1 MSEVSSE
8 EDKGQGEMKGQ
19 DEVNGHEEVKDEDEV
34 VGQDDNGQDQGK
46 DQEEIKTPSD
56 EIGAQDGDRVVDKG
70 SGSGQN
76 ETSDS
81 KDVVEESSEQ
91 TTEGE
96 KRSKMCHIF

>member
-19 DEVNGHEEVKDEDEV
+19 NEVNGHEEVKDEDEV

-70 SGSGQN
+70 NGSGQN

-91 TTEGE
+91 MTKGE